1 MKEIK
6 KYAEQVAAKVK
17 NDLFDYN
24 KIKQNIYIRLYGK
37 DVDIEFPMEFPHTT
51 VSDLIAVCYVDLSNT
66 ETDDSMTTNV
76 SKTMLKAWGVSFET
90 VLKDA
95 QENMLKEFDYHSMF
109 DIMQEMIDDMLSAG
123 MTTMDEFAEMR
134 YNPMRVL
141 TKKDKLYGAGMLAV
155 PEVLEKVFGS
165 KRMLI
170 LPSSVHEVITLPYG
184 YISPEEAKEM
194 VQTVNT
200 EQVAPDERLSD
211 SVYIYTNGKLKKF

>member
-109 DIMQEMIDDMLSAG
+109 DIMQEMMDDMLSAG

-170 LPSSVHEVITLPYG
+170 LPSSVHEGATRF
-184 YISPEEAKEM
+184 A
-194 VQTVNT
+194 
-200 EQVAPDERLSD
+200 A
-211 SVYIYTNGKLKKF
+211 